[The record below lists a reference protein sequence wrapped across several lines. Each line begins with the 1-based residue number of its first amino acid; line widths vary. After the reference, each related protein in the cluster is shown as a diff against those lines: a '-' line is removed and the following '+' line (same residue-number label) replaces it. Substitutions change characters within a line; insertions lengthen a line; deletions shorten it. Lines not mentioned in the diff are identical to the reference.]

1 MVSIQQSGLSEIY
14 SRQGELSIENDFRAL
29 KVLSAECYDGTQAP
43 IFEREILTHLRDG
56 DQYQIGYDHVCHL
69 LDDFEHS
76 GPNGTHVCLVFELVG
91 ETLRSFGAW
100 FVESRLLNSVTRRFT
115 IQILLTLDFA
125 HEHNVIHTERGNKD
139 IFHAIFDDEGRI
151 KDSLPMNRPE
161 LASEAFLPG
170 LDQSVRDEFASFLHA
185 MMKINPDD
193 RISAEDI
200 LRHPWLDAL

>member
-1 MVSIQQSGLSEIY
+1 MLFIRV
-14 SRQGELSIENDFRAL
+14 
-29 KVLSAECYDGTQAP
+29 
-43 IFEREILTHLRDG
+43 RDG
-56 DQYQIGYDHVCHL
+56 SFH
-69 LDDFEHS
+69 
-76 GPNGTHVCLVFELVG
+76 
-91 ETLRSFGAW
+91 SFGP
-100 FVESRLLNSVTRRFT
+100 FPKELL
-115 IQILLTLDFA
+115 
-125 HEHNVIHTERGNKD
+125 ERGNKD